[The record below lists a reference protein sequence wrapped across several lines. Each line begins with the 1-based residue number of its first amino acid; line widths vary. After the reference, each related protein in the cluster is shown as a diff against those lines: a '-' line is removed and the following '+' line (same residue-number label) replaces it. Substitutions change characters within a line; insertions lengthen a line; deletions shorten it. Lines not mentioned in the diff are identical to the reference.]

1 MRNSKNVQNADED
14 LTKTDE
20 TTISSTSSK
29 KNYKSNKRN
38 STYYSPLN
46 ISIINP
52 KSKKSRLSEI
62 KEKEKEEENFC
73 LLTENKNRKEEKFLE
88 LENNNY
94 DNDEM
99 DKTIDDIIND
109 AKKNREKMIMQD
121 NLKL

>member
-52 KSKKSRLSEI
+52 KSKKVDFQ
-62 KEKEKEEENFC
+62 K
-73 LLTENKNRKEEKFLE
+73 
-88 LENNNY
+88 
-94 DNDEM
+94 
-99 DKTIDDIIND
+99 
-109 AKKNREKMIMQD
+109 
-121 NLKL
+121 